1 MLLIVNKCVE
11 GTIKIKS
18 NHFILS
24 LFFLKKNTWYDVLK
38 KDFDVFV
45 AVAAV
50 LFMMEPE
57 SVKELVLNNIVID
70 TSRTLERNNLFST
83 LAPQR

>member
-1 MLLIVNKCVE
+1 MLFK
-11 GTIKIKS
+11 
-18 NHFILS
+18 
-24 LFFLKKNTWYDVLK
+24 FFRRALKKNTRFDVLK

-57 SVKELVLNNIVID
+57 SVKELVLNSTVRD
-70 TSRTLERNNLFST
+70 TSRTLERNNLSST
-83 LAPQR
+83 LAPQIWIATVDHT